1 LPEPC
6 RPGAREALAAV
17 PIILNL
23 IALTTFAANLSV
35 RSIDPVLP
43 SVASDLSVSAAQA
56 ASLSAGLAFTFA
68 IVQPV
73 IGAAAD
79 LFGKARLIVLCLVL
93 LGTGSILGAFA
104 TSFPVLL
111 TTRILCGIGAGG
123 VFPVALGLTSDF
135 MPLAERQVALSRVL
149 AGALIG
155 NILGAALAGVIGDI
169 MGWRG
174 VLLLLGVLT
183 LVAAGAAGFGLRG
196 RTINRVDSPAS
207 LATLAHGYRV
217 LFANP
222 RTKTCYTVVFF
233 EGCCVLGVLP
243 FVAAFLVDL
252 GETRLSIAGTVI
264 AGFAAGGLVYT
275 AWIEWLLPR
284 LGMRRL
290 MIGGAALAGLQLILL
305 GAGLS
310 WQAQAASFVVL
321 GLGFYML
328 HGCMQV
334 FASELSNEARATS
347 LSLHACF
354 FFLGQT
360 AGPIAYGFGLDHFG
374 KMPTLIIS
382 AGAMMLVGLSG
393 ALLLAK
399 RS

>member
-1 LPEPC
+1 MPL
-6 RPGAREALAAV
+6 
-17 PIILNL
+17 ILNL

-35 RSIDPVLP
+35 RAIDPVLP
-43 SVASDLSVSAAQA
+43 HIAGDLAVSTAQA
-56 ASLSAGLAFTFA
+56 AGLSAGLAFTFA

-79 LFGKARLIVLCLVL
+79 LFGKTRLIVLCLSL
-93 LGTGSILGAFA
+93 LGIGSILGAFA

-111 TTRILCGIGAGG
+111 ATRILCGIGAGG
-123 VFPVALGLTSDF
+123 VFPVALGLISDF
-135 MPLAERQVALSRVL
+135 VPLGQRQVAMSRIL
-149 AGALIG
+149 AGAMIG
-155 NILGAALAGVIGDI
+155 NILGAALAGAIGDI

-174 VLLLLGVLT
+174 VLVLLGVLT
-183 LVAAGAAGFGLRG
+183 LTAAGAAAFGLRG
-196 RTINRVDSPAS
+196 RTIKKAESPAS

-222 RTKTCYTVVFF
+222 RTKICYMVVFF

-243 FVAAFLVDL
+243 FVAAFLFDL

-264 AGFAAGGLVYT
+264 AGFAVGGLLYT
-275 AWIEWLLPR
+275 VCIGWLLPW
-284 LGMRRL
+284 LGMRGL
-290 MIGGAALAGLQLILL
+290 MISGAALAGLQLILL
-305 GAGLS
+305 GVGLP
-310 WQAQAASFVVL
+310 WQTQAASFVVL

-334 FASELSNEARATS
+334 FASELSGEARATS

-374 KMPTLIIS
+374 KVITLGLS
-382 AGAMMLVGLSG
+382 AGAMMLVGLS
-393 ALLLAK
+393 AAWLLV
-399 RS
+399 RRT

>member
-1 LPEPC
+1 MPF
-6 RPGAREALAAV
+6 
-17 PIILNL
+17 ILNL

-35 RSIDPVLP
+35 RAIDPVLP
-43 SVASDLSVSAAQA
+43 NVAGDLAISTAQA
-56 ASLSAGLAFTFA
+56 AGLSAGLAFTFA
-68 IVQPV
+68 IVQPF

-79 LFGKARLIVLCLVL
+79 LFGKARLIVLCLLVL
-93 LGTGSILGAFA
+93 GIGSILGSFT

-111 TTRILCGIGAGG
+111 ATRILCGVGAGG
-123 VFPVALGLTSDF
+123 VFPVALGLISDF
-135 MPLAERQVALSRVL
+135 IPFAQRQVAMSRIL
-149 AGALIG
+149 AGAMIG
-155 NILGAALAGVIGDI
+155 NILGAALAGAIGDI

-174 VLLLLGVLT
+174 VLLLLGILT
-183 LVAAGAAGFGLRG
+183 LVTASAAGLGLRG
-196 RTINRVDSPAS
+196 RATNKADHPAS
-207 LATLAHGYRV
+207 LASLAHGYRV

-222 RTKTCYTVVFF
+222 RTKICYLVVFF

-243 FVAAFLVDL
+243 FVAAFLFEL
-252 GETRLSIAGTVI
+252 GETRLSIAGTII
-264 AGFAAGGLVYT
+264 AGFAVGGLLYT
-275 AWIEWLLPR
+275 VCIGWLLPW

-290 MIGGAALAGLQLILL
+290 MVSGAALAGLQLILL
-305 GAGLS
+305 GLGMP

-334 FASELSNEARATS
+334 FASELSGEARATS

-374 KMPTLIIS
+374 KMTTLVAA
-382 AGAMMLVGLSG
+382 AGAIMLVGILG
-393 ALLLAK
+393 AKLLAK
-399 RS
+399 RA